1 MGDGTPCF
9 PGKRDVCIN
18 GKCEVC
24 KRTESFPRSDHLVI
38 SLYNSSTC
46 RKVTRRMWILRTRSS
61 LFYLQILRAKTIRE
75 LWQTTRR
82 IEFMKDLETRK
93 VNASLTNPCA
103 ALQDEKC
110 PPYTSRDCSD
120 QYIITAVLALFSVT
134 FSRLTQNRKT
144 KKCVLL
150 RWNDFW
156 WTITFNWCI
165 FDRYGEMGIILL
177 LNFSFVTRF
186 NLESVFLLFSDSMLV
201 VIMFS
206 IQMQKRTN
214 VVFVAVMEQRVRRS
228 SQLLTRE
235 LE

>member
-1 MGDGTPCF
+1 MRDGTPCF

-24 KRTESFPRSDHLVI
+24 KRTESSPRSDHLVI

-82 IEFMKDLETRK
+82 IEFMKDLEARK

-110 PPYTSRDCSD
+110 LPYTSRDCSD
-120 QYIITAVLALFSVT
+120 QYIITAVLVLFSVT
-134 FSRLTQNRKT
+134 FSRLTQNRNSHPT

-150 RWNDFW
+150 RWNDFL

-165 FDRYGEMGIILL
+165 FNRYGEMGIILL
-177 LNFSFVTRF
+177 LNFLFVTW
-186 NLESVFLLFSDSMLV
+186 
-201 VIMFS
+201 
-206 IQMQKRTN
+206 
-214 VVFVAVMEQRVRRS
+214 AG
-228 SQLLTRE
+228 LT
-235 LE
+235 